1 MEKRV
6 LIFTNHFYPEYFKI
20 NDVVDWLL
28 SENIST
34 SVVTSNPNYPKGK
47 IFKGFSVF
55 GSKKFHKTATIYRL
69 PVIPR
74 GRGNK
79 LSLSLNYLSYFFS
92 LFLFTFW
99 LIITHRKYD
108 TLLIHHT
115 SPPLLFLPAL
125 IYKKIKR
132 ARVVLWDLD
141 MWPQTLSSVGIIKS
155 KRLINLLELIFKWFY
170 KQFDHILL
178 GSESFKEFAQKRV
191 SLSKTLYFPN
201 WTDLVFESQTPIKRN
216 YDPTKRKIIS
226 YTGNIGHAQGLE
238 SLVEAVKLSKKRNYE
253 IRLIGDGRAKEF
265 LKNRVSSE
273 GLNDQIKFYNSV
285 ESKNLLVFFEES
297 DFLYLS
303 LKNRPL
309 FSKTVPA
316 KFQTYLASGVPIIGF
331 ISGETKLL
339 IKRNNLG
346 FSPNSDDVKALS
358 KVLDNLSNIQNHQY
372 QKMKSNCKE
381 LYQSRFSS
389 YLRKKE
395 LMSLII
401 NFKNN

>member
-34 SVVTSNPNYPKGK
+34 SVITSNPNYPKGK
-47 IFKGFSVF
+47 IFKGFSIF
-55 GSKKFHKTATIYRL
+55 GSKKFHKTAAIYRL

-92 LFLFTFW
+92 LSFFTFW

-125 IYKKIKR
+125 IYKKIKG

-141 MWPQTLSSVGIIKS
+141 MWPQTLSSVGMIKS

-178 GSESFKEFAQKRV
+178 GSESFK
-191 SLSKTLYFPN
+191 
-201 WTDLVFESQTPIKRN
+201 
-216 YDPTKRKIIS
+216 
-226 YTGNIGHAQGLE
+226 
-238 SLVEAVKLSKKRNYE
+238 
-253 IRLIGDGRAKEF
+253 
-265 LKNRVSSE
+265 
-273 GLNDQIKFYNSV
+273 
-285 ESKNLLVFFEES
+285 
-297 DFLYLS
+297 
-303 LKNRPL
+303 
-309 FSKTVPA
+309 
-316 KFQTYLASGVPIIGF
+316 
-331 ISGETKLL
+331 
-339 IKRNNLG
+339 
-346 FSPNSDDVKALS
+346 
-358 KVLDNLSNIQNHQY
+358 
-372 QKMKSNCKE
+372 
-381 LYQSRFSS
+381 
-389 YLRKKE
+389 
-395 LMSLII
+395 
-401 NFKNN
+401 